1 MHRKLRA
8 VTGSSEGH
16 IMIRFSLALI
26 SGLCLG
32 MPALAGSWADGMF
45 QELSRDFGSVARGPE
60 LTYPFRFT
68 NNTGQTIHV
77 ASVRVSCGC
86 TAAQAL
92 QTNVEPGK
100 SGSILA
106 TMDTRRFL
114 GHKRVTIFVQFDQPQ
129 WDEVRLWVQAN
140 SRDDLSITPEGL
152 AFGQTSRGSQPVRT
166 VTVTF
171 YGNNQ
176 WAVQRAQPESGYVQT
191 YVKEVR
197 RDPTEVAYQITAK
210 IRPDT
215 PAGKWFS
222 DVWLKTNDP
231 SVERVRIPVTVDVE
245 PVATVNS
252 RVLKPKL

>member
-1 MHRKLRA
+1 
-8 VTGSSEGH
+8 
-16 IMIRFSLALI
+16 MIRFTLALV

-60 LTYPFRFT
+60 LTFPFRFT
-68 NNTGQTIHV
+68 NKTGQTVHV

-92 QTNVEPGK
+92 QTDVE
-100 SGSILA
+100 SGNSGLILA
-106 TMDTRRFL
+106 TMDTRRFF

-152 AFGQTSRGSQPVRT
+152 AFGQTGQGSQPVRT

-176 WAVQRAQPESGYVQT
+176 WTVQRAQAESGYVQT
-191 YVKEVR
+191 NIKEIR
-197 RDPTEVAYQITAK
+197 RDPGEVAYLVTAR

-222 DVWLKTNDP
+222 DVWLKTNDA
-231 SVERVRIPVTVDVE
+231 SVQRVRIPVTVDVE
-245 PVATVNS
+245 PVATANS
-252 RVLKPKL
+252 RSLRPRL